1 MPLPHHHGPWTPYRD
16 GDPPIP
22 WAAYAIAQL
31 SFGGEIIP
39 NIQPGSS

>member
-1 MPLPHHHGPWTPYRD
+1 MVLEHPTGMVT
-16 GDPPIP
+16 PPIP